1 MGAAGAT
8 DMTTNVEWLNGIQAM
23 TPTGVRRVFSQR
35 PDSLTTADLPAAWPM
50 LPAVEVGQPLS
61 SCRDGDKIR
70 TIGYMVAYNPINQ
83 DSGGQNLENIAAL
96 VDNLETA
103 FDSLTV
109 TEFIEYS
116 IQTTADISIAGVPY
130 YGLECEITGRNR
142 Y

>member
-1 MGAAGAT
+1 
-8 DMTTNVEWLNGIQAM
+8 MTTNVQWLDAVQAL
-23 TPTGVRRVFSQR
+23 TPTGIARVFAQR

-50 LPAVEVGQPLS
+50 LPAVDVGPPLS
-61 SCRDGDKIR
+61 TCRDSDKVR

-83 DSGGQNLENIAAL
+83 DTGEQNLENIAAI

-103 FDSLTV
+103 FDSLTA